1 MVERKT
7 AGDRIFNVVNVGILT
22 LLSVIMLYPM
32 LYEVFVSFSEPLALF
47 KHRGLML
54 SPQGFS
60 TYAYQWVL
68 KDKEVWTGYRNT
80 IFVIVVGLI
89 FNLSLTSLGAYF
101 LTRKNVMWHKPIMMM
116 ILITMYFSGGLV
128 PFFLVVKGIGL
139 YDSLFALILPTAI
152 STYNMIL
159 RDPILPVFP
168 KA

>member
-128 PFFLVVKGIGL
+128 PF
-139 YDSLFALILPTAI
+139 SL
-152 STYNMIL
+152 
-159 RDPILPVFP
+159 
-168 KA
+168 

>member
-54 SPQGFS
+54 APQGFS

-68 KDKEVWTGYRNT
+68 
-80 IFVIVVGLI
+80 
-89 FNLSLTSLGAYF
+89 
-101 LTRKNVMWHKPIMMM
+101 
-116 ILITMYFSGGLV
+116 
-128 PFFLVVKGIGL
+128 
-139 YDSLFALILPTAI
+139 
-152 STYNMIL
+152 
-159 RDPILPVFP
+159 
-168 KA
+168 